1 MIIRE
6 WRGRATKSNP
16 DSYPDHFRTN
26 VVPELRQLA
35 GFIGAHLSRRSL
47 DGEIEFLVL
56 TKWHSIEAIRAFAGD
71 DIGKAVVEPSA
82 VAALASFNER
92 VEHYEVIESV

>member
-1 MIIRE
+1 
-6 WRGRATKSNP
+6 
-16 DSYPDHFRTN
+16 
-26 VVPELRQLA
+26 
-35 GFIGAHLSRRSL
+35 
-47 DGEIEFLVL
+47 VL